1 MKNKRTIIFKLIVF
15 KLLIV
20 SSIIFLSHPI
30 SLELYRKV
38 KNKLSHNLYAKTPEI
53 KGFSG
58 IDISHYQKNIKWDDI
73 DNKEVSFVFIK
84 ATEAKTYK
92 DCNFNRNWKGA
103 AKQQLKKGAYHF
115 FHPGKDPIQQF
126 DNFKNTVQLKKGDL
140 APLLDVEV
148 TNGLNKKEI
157 IKQVNIWLVAAENH
171 YEIKPLIYTTQ
182 RFYNTYFKN
191 SFQDYEFVIARFN
204 TKKPNLLDG
213 RKVVFW
219 QYTDQGKVDGIKP
232 LVDRQ
237 VYLGELNKFNNYC
250 LK

>member
-1 MKNKRTIIFKLIVF
+1 MKNKKHIVFKLIVF

-38 KNKLSHNLYAKTPEI
+38 KNKLSHNLHAKTPAI

-73 DNKEVSFVFIK
+73 DNKKVSFVFIK

-204 TKKPNLLDG
+204 KKKPNLLDG